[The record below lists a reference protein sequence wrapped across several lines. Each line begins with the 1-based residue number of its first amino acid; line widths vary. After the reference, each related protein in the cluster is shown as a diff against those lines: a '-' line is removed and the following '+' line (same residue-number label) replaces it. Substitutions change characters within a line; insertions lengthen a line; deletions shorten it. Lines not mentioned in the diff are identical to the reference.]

1 MEAWSCTRH
10 HRAAGAGVPTGRHH
24 QGDKIDPP
32 RTGREPWRW
41 YHRWWVTLGGIL
53 LALIVGA
60 LAIEYF

>member
-1 MEAWSCTRH
+1 VRGTRS
-10 HRAAGAGVPTGRHH
+10 T
-24 QGDKIDPP
+24 PP